1 MGHGGKSAL
10 LTRRGKFKKCD
21 NTIAQLIRPGIAG
34 GISARLS
41 STTWAQSGWVRDLHV
56 LPVDSSHLDSVVNR
70 TVKKKKKKKKTSFKS
85 HVSRSWISFEEQ
97 LTAVENLIRRCHNV
111 GNLSDRSQDVHIN
124 TQMLN
129 GWRMSE
135 WKVAAAAAKI
145 HSSRKPTQV
154 HTPGTATGSW
164 HALTCTWHSSLQAD
178 VNPGHRWLHQSEQTF
193 FHLISVFWKCRG
205 PLPQRFSAGPG
216 TRQEARSTS
225 QRVLSL
231 ATLSALPHTITKLLT
246 ISSV

>member
-1 MGHGGKSAL
+1 M
-10 LTRRGKFKKCD
+10 
-21 NTIAQLIRPGIAG
+21 
-34 GISARLS
+34 
-41 STTWAQSGWVRDLHV
+41 
-56 LPVDSSHLDSVVNR
+56 
-70 TVKKKKKKKKTSFKS
+70 
-85 HVSRSWISFEEQ
+85 SRSWISFEEQ

-164 HALTCTWHSSLQAD
+164 HALACTWHSSLQAD

-193 FHLISVFWKCRG
+193 FHLISVFWKCRCPPRG
-205 PLPQRFSAGPG
+205 SLPGQGRGRKPEALHRGCWVWPRCRRFLKRSPNYWRFPPFKQHIHRTYLTFTSPPVTCGL
-216 TRQEARSTS
+216 TCHVSLMRVAR
-225 QRVLSL
+225 V
-231 ATLSALPHTITKLLT
+231 
-246 ISSV
+246 

>member
-1 MGHGGKSAL
+1 MG
-10 LTRRGKFKKCD
+10 
-21 NTIAQLIRPGIAG
+21 
-34 GISARLS
+34 
-41 STTWAQSGWVRDLHV
+41 DLHV

-70 TVKKKKKKKKTSFKS
+70 TVKEKKKKTSFKS

-164 HALTCTWHSSLQAD
+164 HALTCTWHYSLQAD

-193 FHLISVFWKCRG
+193 FHLISVFWKCCRSPHPPEVLCWARDKAG
-205 PLPQRFSAGPG
+205 SPKHFTEGIEFDHAVSASSYDHQIIDNFL
-216 TRQEARSTS
+216 R
-225 QRVLSL
+225 LSNTCIGL
-231 ATLSALPHTITKLLT
+231 TWLLPHLLPHVARPAT
-246 ISSV
+246 SP